1 MSMPVPP
8 TLRLSV
14 LDQAPVAEGHS
25 PAEALQNSIELARH
39 VEQLG
44 YHRFWLSEHH
54 AMDTLACTAPELML
68 ARIGAETRSIRIGS
82 GGVMLPHYSPFKVA
96 ECFRTLHALY
106 PGRIDLGI
114 GRAPGGGPV
123 ESQALRRDRTS
134 IPVDDFGQQLH
145 ELLALLDGTLPPG
158 HPFAHVTVSPA
169 MPGGPDVWLLG
180 SSLWSSAAAAQ
191 LGLPYAFAHFFS
203 PVHTRQ
209 AIESYQRHF
218 VPGIHRAQPEA
229 IAAVGVICAPT
240 MEEAEFLHASTRLLQ
255 QRIRQ
260 GDRRPVARPED
271 ALRILRDTG
280 RPFQIAA
287 EEGEWPRAIVGN
299 PAHVHRELTAMA
311 NSLRVNE
318 LVVVT
323 ITHSQRARLASYSL
337 LSQVF
342 ATAGPLDPAHLQPA

>member
-1 MSMPVPP
+1 M
-8 TLRLSV
+8 
-14 LDQAPVAEGHS
+14 
-25 PAEALQNSIELARH
+25 I
-39 VEQLG
+39 
-44 YHRFWLSEHH
+44 
-54 AMDTLACTAPELML
+54 
-68 ARIGAETRSIRIGS
+68 RSS
-82 GGVMLPHYSPFKVA
+82 
-96 ECFRTLHALY
+96 
-106 PGRIDLGI
+106 
-114 GRAPGGGPV
+114 
-123 ESQALRRDRTS
+123 
-134 IPVDDFGQQLH
+134 
-145 ELLALLDGTLPPG
+145 
-158 HPFAHVTVSPA
+158 TVSPA

-255 QRIRQ
+255 LRIRQ

-271 ALRILRDTG
+271 ALRILNSAG
-280 RPFQIAA
+280 RTSGPFQMAA
-287 EEGEWPRAIVGN
+287 EEGEWPRAIVGD

-311 NSLRVNE
+311 NSLGINE

-323 ITHSQRARLASYSL
+323 ITHSQRARLESYSL
-337 LSQVF
+337 LAQTF
-342 ATAGPLDPAHLQPA
+342 AAAGLQNPAHLQLA